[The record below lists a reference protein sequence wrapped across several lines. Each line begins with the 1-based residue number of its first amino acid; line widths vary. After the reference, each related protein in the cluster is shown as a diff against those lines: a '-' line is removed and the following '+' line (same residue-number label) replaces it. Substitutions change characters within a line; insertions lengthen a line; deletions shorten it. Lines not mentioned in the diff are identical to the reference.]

1 MWNSIHIHVSYF
13 KYSRN
18 YVYKQPHRRLPQAP
32 DRFDLL
38 PRAVVVHWKPSDS
51 PGTRAISDKAQHSGN
66 TKELKSTKHIR
77 DRHQFL
83 EIVETRGRRWDFSK

>member
-1 MWNSIHIHVSYF
+1 MCLTLNIF
-13 KYSRN
+13 KYSKK

-66 TKELKSTKHIR
+66 TKELNHLNIYRTDISFWK
-77 DRHQFL
+77 L
-83 EIVETRGRRWDFSK
+83 